1 MSLINEAL
9 RKVQN
14 QRTQTPELG
23 SDTKNPSFN
32 YTDRPNQTGLMI
44 GLGVSII
51 ILIGLIVGL
60 TVILISKDGPKTAQQ
75 PVSDKSEAFVSE
87 KVTPTS
93 TSKTAK
99 ESTKSG
105 TELSTP
111 EIVEMP
117 AAKPSQEIV
126 DWLAQSRITGVRI
139 THSSSKVIL
148 NNEAFMPGD
157 SVNMNL
163 GLKIL
168 EIEAQ
173 RIILI
178 DSNGVKYVKL
188 L

>member
-23 SDTKNPSFN
+23 SNTKNPSFN

-44 GLGVSII
+44 GLGACII
-51 ILIGLIVGL
+51 ILIGLIAGL
-60 TVILISKDGPKTAQQ
+60 TVILISKDKPQTVQQ
-75 PVSDKSEAFVSE
+75 PVSGKSEASVSE
-87 KVTPTS
+87 KVTPPS

-99 ESTKSG
+99 ESTKPE
-105 TELSTP
+105 TELPTSEIIETP
-111 EIVEMP
+111 APEP
-117 AAKPSQEIV
+117 NQEIV
-126 DWLAQSRITGVRI
+126 DWLAQSRVTGVRI

-148 NNEAFMPGD
+148 NNDAFMPGD

-178 DSNGVKYVKL
+178 DSNGVKYVKVL
-188 L
+188 